1 MATKLCSFTLDE
13 TAQYRLEQLNQ
24 LSPSNPGKSQILREL
39 IDKEYV
45 AVMRVKNAG
54 G

>member
-13 TAQYRLEQLNQ
+13 AAQERLGKLVDM
-24 LSPSNPGKSQILREL
+24 SPNKTGKSQILREL

-45 AVMRVKNAG
+45 AVMRLKNAAG
-54 G
+54 